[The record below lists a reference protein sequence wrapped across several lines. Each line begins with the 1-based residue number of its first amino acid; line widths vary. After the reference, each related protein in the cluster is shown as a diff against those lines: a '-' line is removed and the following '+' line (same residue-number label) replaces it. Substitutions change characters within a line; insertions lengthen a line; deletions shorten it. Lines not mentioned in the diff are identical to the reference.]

1 MTNASNIRMDGNAL
15 IFILS
20 GLRVEFPWP
29 VTKVVEFEN
38 AYVAMIEPDTSS
50 CFNENIFGVAL
61 DGKLLWQIE
70 ARRHVYADSPYT
82 YIGKSDDNAKLGN
95 WDGDDLI
102 VEPLTGKILNVRY
115 SK

>member
-15 IFILS
+15 IFISS

-50 CFNENIFGVAL
+50 CFV
-61 DGKLLWQIE
+61 
-70 ARRHVYADSPYT
+70 T
-82 YIGKSDDNAKLGN
+82 AKRTTWSIN
-95 WDGDDLI
+95 Q
-102 VEPLTGKILNVRY
+102 
-115 SK
+115 S